1 MLLELVNP
9 AQQLFWTQLNVHLSS
24 VAPLEFLA
32 RPAPA
37 RIVAAQLS
45 GRGAARTRGCARLHH
60 LTLLLRRTVSA
71 AASSAVGITGATL
84 QDLAHD
90 RRWRG
95 RRRVA
100 LHLDAKDPGHDRT
113 LDAVADLVEHPQ

>member
-1 MLLELVNP
+1 MLLELENP

-45 GRGAARTRGCARLHH
+45 GGGAARTRGCARLHH
-60 LTLLLRRTVSA
+60 LTLLLRRAVAA
-71 AASSAVGITGATL
+71 AASSAIGIAGSTL

-90 RRWRG
+90 RRGW
-95 RRRVA
+95 RRRRLA
-100 LHLDAKDPGHDRT
+100 APLGSEGARHPSAPGAGPR
-113 LDAVADLVEHPQ
+113 L

>member
-1 MLLELVNP
+1 MLLELENP
-9 AQQLFWTQLNVHLSS
+9 AQQLFWAQLNVHLSS

-71 AASSAVGITGATL
+71 AASSAVGITGSTL

-100 LHLDAKDPGHDRT
+100 LHPDAEDSRHRRNPDSVPE
-113 LDAVADLVEHPQ
+113 A

>member
-1 MLLELVNP
+1 MLLELENP

-45 GRGAARTRGCARLHH
+45 GRGAARTRGCARRRHRSR
-60 LTLLLRRTVSA
+60 LLRRTVASR
-71 AASSAVGITGATL
+71 ASSAIGIAGSTL

-90 RRWRG
+90 RRWWR

-100 LHLDAKDPGHDRT
+100 LYLDAKDPG
-113 LDAVADLVEHPQ
+113 